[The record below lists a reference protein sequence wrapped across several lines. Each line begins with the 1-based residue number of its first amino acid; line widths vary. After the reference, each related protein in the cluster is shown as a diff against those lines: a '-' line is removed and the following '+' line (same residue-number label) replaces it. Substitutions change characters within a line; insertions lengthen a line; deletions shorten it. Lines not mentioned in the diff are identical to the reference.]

1 VPQVTT
7 NPPALQNLST
17 GLGYGIAGAGGL
29 ASGIAAGIGQ
39 TGTSNSQGTSNTTG
53 TTTQQGTSVTN
64 PNISPQL
71 QALLN
76 QIMQQAGGLQTPN
89 LSGYQAQ
96 QTQQINQASNLQS
109 QAVQNIMA
117 ARGLSTSP
125 VAGTTQAN
133 IAAQRQSQLVN
144 LQESLPLL
152 LQQLQI
158 QNLTAEEGAAK
169 AIPYGTT
176 TTSNAIA
183 NNQSQTNSN
192 QQTQTQ
198 QGGGIAAGIA
208 GGVGGIASILASL
221 FSDKRLKD
229 EIKEIP
235 SKKAVERILALKP
248 STWKWKGSEIKDAGI
263 LAQDLEKVMP
273 ELVDHTET
281 GIHKVNYAGLI
292 GEMLSAIKGIAIQ
305 QQESV

>member
-1 VPQVTT
+1 M
-7 NPPALQNLST
+7 AA
-17 GLGYGIAGAGGL
+17 GAIAGTILSSVG
-29 ASGIAAGIGQ
+29 SGIAAG
-39 TGTSNSQGTSNTTG
+39 QGTKTKGSSTGSSSTTG
-53 TTTQQGTSVTN
+53 QQTTQGTSVTN

-76 QIMQQAGGLQTPN
+76 QIMAQAGSLQTPD

-144 LQESLPLL
+144 LQESLPML

-158 QNLTAEEGAAK
+158 QNLNAETNAAK

-176 TTSNAIA
+176 TTSDAIA
-183 NNQSQTNSN
+183 NQQSQTN
-192 QQTQTQ
+192 TQ
-198 QGGGIAAGIA
+198 QNYTQQIGGGWLNGIA
-208 GGVGGIASILASL
+208 GFLSGLGSGASAGAFGGMGTP
-221 FSDKRLKD
+221 SDRRLKKD
-229 EIKEIP
+229 IKTLI
-235 SKKAVERILALKP
+235 SDRALTKIMAIQP
-248 STWKWKGSEIKDAGI
+248 KSWKWKGSDVKDGGVI
-263 LAQDLEKVMP
+263 AQDLEKIYP
-273 ELVDHTET
+273 EYVEKTET
-281 GIHKVNYAGLI
+281 GIRMVNYTGLV
-292 GEMLSAIKGIAIQ
+292 GEMLSAIKGIAIK
-305 QQESV
+305 QQEAES